1 MVLQRSKTAGWDC
14 YLNSAGMD
22 VVGQDP
28 HFGCCKPLPTSQSRF
43 QWLSHTD
50 SPAALVVQDQ
60 SWCSQKEIY
69 NAFGGGG
76 GCWFPPWGLFP
87 HWRNQRFRGDLSAV
101 LPGGGAT
108 RPTCGCFSYPSN
120 ANCLGRCGTGDASA
134 SPSYA
139 RILSDVFSL
148 NSCFPCDGEQS
159 QSRPMPPSLVS
170 HFPTS

>member
-76 GCWFPPWGLFP
+76 GASFPPGVSFPTGGTRGL
-87 HWRNQRFRGDLSAV
+87 
-101 LPGGGAT
+101 GAT
-108 RPTCGCFSYPSN
+108 SLQC
-120 ANCLGRCGTGDASA
+120 CLGEGQCVQHVAASLTLLMQTVLVA
-134 SPSYA
+134 VVQGMLQPHL
-139 RILSDVFSL
+139 RMPGFSVM
-148 NSCFPCDGEQS
+148 SFP
-159 QSRPMPPSLVS
+159 
-170 HFPTS
+170 